1 MEKLMVTVLRKIFR
15 RIFSIL
21 MFFIIFTTAGVA
33 QTVEN
38 PIKIIVKPLEQTVI
52 PGELSALIFDF
63 RIPNG
68 FWLGENGR
76 STVIT
81 MTEDAY
87 FDFQKPVFPEL
98 EVKGVPV
105 HLGIT
110 YVFTGEIRVILPFKI
125 AKNTPAG
132 EYPLLAK
139 ITYTP
144 ALSAG
149 QLSTHIN
156 EHYSTSVTVVSKT
169 SDESVG
175 LPKPSRVPVPS
186 DFLVKER
193 RLTLPSPM
201 NTMFYTWPEHGV
213 IPKILHKL
221 FIDPPNHGKHIQTVW
236 TPFVGSTEN
245 NGQSLGMGVALMN
258 VTREGIMTGTLQFRG
273 YYNEYVGNSVAMDV
287 VSCPAAYHNFWFSA
301 QISEDRNRQLHF
313 HTQDLT
319 LGSKDRFGYEL
330 QANAFQDPRYRFSG
344 LGGGTNEE
352 DQTNYTHQEF
362 GGFLDIYWL
371 PVDNFQFFIGGRVRS
386 VDVKR
391 GADRLADKFAYTIN
405 ETRFLN
411 VPGIGGATVVG
422 EEIGFVLDHRNQEF
436 TPSKGTYLKFTA
448 EYNQVTSN
456 PEPVSTYGRFS
467 MNLRQYFSTVDKK
480 FTLLLRNSFTFTTSE
495 DIPFFDQAT
504 LGGDATLRAFDIGRF
519 YGQHSVFG
527 SVELRYTAMHKVM
540 MGFPMDLEIAPFVD
554 FGQVFN
560 STDFEGD
567 FNINP
572 GLSMRVLNKPNIG
585 IVANGAIGQDG
596 LVFTGGVNLPF

>member
-1 MEKLMVTVLRKIFR
+1 MNRIPQRAFRKPLPTLICFILSIF
-15 RIFSIL
+15 
-21 MFFIIFTTAGVA
+21 FTTINFA

-38 PIKIIVKPLEQTVI
+38 PIKISLSASEQIVS
-52 PGELSALIFDF
+52 PGDSSALIFTF
-63 RIPNG
+63 RIPRG
-68 FWLGENGR
+68 FWLGENDR
-76 STVIT
+76 STIIRMVKDGHFHF
-81 MTEDAY
+81 EKAL
-87 FDFQKPVFPEL
+87 FPET

-110 YVFTGEIRVILPFKI
+110 HVFTGEVRAIVPFKVAQNI
-125 AKNTPAG
+125 APGKYSLA
-132 EYPLLAK
+132 AK

-149 QLSTHIN
+149 QLSTHLD
-156 EHYSTSVTVVSKT
+156 EYYSTDITVVAQQNNNS
-169 SDESVG
+169 SV
-175 LPKPSRVPVPS
+175 LPKPSRKPVPS
-186 DFLVKER
+186 DFLVQER
-193 RLTLPSPM
+193 RLNLPSPM
-201 NTMFYTWPEHGV
+201 NTMFHTWDEKGALPRF
-213 IPKILHKL
+213 LHRM
-221 FIDPPNHGKHIQTVW
+221 FIDPKNHGKHIQTVW

-273 YYNEYVGNSVAMDV
+273 YYNEYVGATAAMEA
-287 VSCPAAYHNFWFSA
+287 VSCPGAYFNYWFSA
-301 QISEDRNRQLHF
+301 QISEDRNRQASF
-313 HTQDLT
+313 HMENLT
-319 LGSKDRFGYEL
+319 LGKDDRFGFEL

-344 LGGGTNEE
+344 LGGGTDEE
-352 DQTNYTHQEF
+352 DQTNYTHEEF
-362 GGFLDIYWL
+362 GGFFDLYWL
-371 PVDNFQFFIGGRVRS
+371 PVDRFRFFIGGRVRS
-386 VDVKR
+386 VDVKQ
-391 GADRLADKFAYTIN
+391 GADRLADEFAYTIN

-411 VPGIGGATVVG
+411 VPGINGATVVG
-422 EEIGFVLDHRNQEF
+422 EEAGFVFDHRNQEF

-448 EYNQVTSN
+448 EYNQVTSS
-456 PEPVSTYGRFS
+456 PKPVSNYGRFS
-467 MNLRQYFSTVDKK
+467 FDFRQYFSTMDKK
-480 FTLLLRNSFTFTTSE
+480 YTLLLRNAVTLTTSE

-504 LGGDATLRAFDIGRF
+504 LGGDKTLRAFDIGRF
-519 YGQHSVFG
+519 YGQHSLFG
-527 SVELRYTAMHKVM
+527 SVELRYQAMHKVL